1 MFVKDFFT
9 LCRAGVTKQFT
20 LDDVSMFAFL
30 NLGITE
36 LHKKFDLVMREQI
49 IEVNSTRKE
58 YTLLPD
64 VMQVTAVYTDAK
76 YLTDSPIDSSLT
88 SEVVSM
94 PLNDGNDP
102 FSVYTP
108 SKGVLVVSYPKDNQ
122 VLSVLYKASPYA
134 YTLADLDNELDI
146 EAQYISPLVI
156 YMGYSANLGLE
167 AIPGQ
172 TTTMLAMFNQACGEI
187 ENYGLNPTS
196 TVVNEKLNMRG
207 FV

>member
-1 MFVKDFFT
+1 MLVKDFLT
-9 LCRAGVTKQFT
+9 LCRVGVTKQFS
-20 LDDVSMFAFL
+20 LDETSLFAFL

-49 IEVNSTRKE
+49 IEVNSARKE

-76 YLTDSPIDSSLT
+76 FLTLDIALSS

-94 PLNDGNDP
+94 PLNDDNDP

-108 SKGVLVVSYPKDNQ
+108 TKGVLMVSYPKDGQ
-122 VLSVLYKASPYA
+122 VISVLYKASPYV
-134 YTLADLDNELDI
+134 YTPADLENELDI
-146 EAQYISPLVI
+146 EAQYISPLVM
-156 YMGYSANLGLE
+156 YMGYLANLGLE
-167 AIPGQ
+167 AAPGQ
-172 TTTMLAMFNQACGEI
+172 LMTLLGLFNQACEEI
-187 ENYGLNPTS
+187 GHYGLNPSS
-196 TVVNEKLNMRG
+196 TIVNDKLNMRG

>member
-1 MFVKDFFT
+1 MLVKDFFT
-9 LCRAGVTKQFT
+9 LCRAGVTKQFS
-20 LDDVSMFAFL
+20 LDQTSLFAFL

-49 IEVNSTRKE
+49 IEVNSARKE

-76 YLTDSPIDSSLT
+76 FLTLDIAPSS

-94 PLNDGNDP
+94 PLNDGNSP

-108 SKGVLVVSYPKDNQ
+108 TKGVLMVSYPKDGQ
-122 VLSVLYKASPYA
+122 VISVLYKASPYV
-134 YTLADLDNELDI
+134 YTSADLEKELDL
-146 EAQYISPLVI
+146 EAQYISPLVM
-156 YMGYSANLGLE
+156 YMGYLANLGLE
-167 AIPGQ
+167 AAPGQ
-172 TTTMLAMFNQACGEI
+172 IMVLLSMFNQECAQI
-187 ENYGLNPTS
+187 ENYGLTPS
-196 TVVNEKLNMRG
+196 SVVVNDKLNMRG

>member
-1 MFVKDFFT
+1 MLVKDFLT
-9 LCRAGVTKQFT
+9 LCRVGVTKQFS
-20 LDDVSMFAFL
+20 LDETSLFAFL

-49 IEVNSTRKE
+49 IEVNSARKE

-76 YLTDSPIDSSLT
+76 FLTLDIALSS

-94 PLNDGNDP
+94 PLNDDNDP

-108 SKGVLVVSYPKDNQ
+108 TKGVLMVSYPKDGQ
-122 VLSVLYKASPYA
+122 VISVLYKASPYV
-134 YTLADLDNELDI
+134 YTPADLENELDI
-146 EAQYISPLVI
+146 EAQYISPLVM
-156 YMGYSANLGLE
+156 YMGYLANLGLE
-167 AIPGQ
+167 AAPGQ
-172 TTTMLAMFNQACGEI
+172 IMTLLGLFNQACTEI
-187 ENYGLNPTS
+187 EHYGLNPSS
-196 TVVNEKLNMRG
+196 TIVNDKLNMRG

>member
-1 MFVKDFFT
+1 MLVKDFLT
-9 LCRAGVTKQFT
+9 LCRVGVTKQFS
-20 LDDVSMFAFL
+20 LDETSLFAFL

-49 IEVNSTRKE
+49 IEVNSARKE

-76 YLTDSPIDSSLT
+76 FLTLGIAPSS

-94 PLNDGNDP
+94 PLNDGNSP

-108 SKGVLVVSYPKDNQ
+108 TKGVLMVSYPKDGQ
-122 VLSVLYKASPYA
+122 VISVLYKASPYV
-134 YTLADLDNELDI
+134 YTSADLEKELDL
-146 EAQYISPLVI
+146 EAQYISPLVM
-156 YMGYSANLGLE
+156 YMGYLANLGLE
-167 AIPGQ
+167 AAPGQ
-172 TTTMLAMFNQACGEI
+172 IMVLLSMFNQECAQI
-187 ENYGLNPTS
+187 ENYGLNPS
-196 TVVNEKLNMRG
+196 SVVINDKLNMRG